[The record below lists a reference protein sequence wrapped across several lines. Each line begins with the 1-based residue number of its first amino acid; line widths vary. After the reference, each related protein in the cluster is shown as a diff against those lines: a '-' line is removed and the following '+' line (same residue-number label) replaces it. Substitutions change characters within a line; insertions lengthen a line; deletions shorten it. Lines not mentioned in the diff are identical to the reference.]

1 MTLEEI
7 TRAEMTLE
15 EARMLWLL
23 TFGTGWVGVRQLF
36 VGRDEVIVAY
46 KTLLKTEMDFDAL
59 NNTIKIKC
67 KS

>member
-1 MTLEEI
+1 MT
-7 TRAEMTLE
+7 TE

-23 TFGTGWVGVRQLF
+23 TFGSGWVSSLDLF
-36 VGRDEVIVAY
+36 NADDEVILAY
-46 KTLLKTEMDFDAL
+46 KELLKNEMDFDSL

>member
-1 MTLEEI
+1 MTI
-7 TRAEMTLE
+7 E

-23 TFGTGWVGVRQLF
+23 TFGSEWVSSLDLF
-36 VGRDEVIVAY
+36 NADDEVILAY
-46 KTLLKTEMDFDAL
+46 KELLKDQMDFDAL

>member
-1 MTLEEI
+1 MTI
-7 TRAEMTLE
+7 E

-23 TFGTGWVGVRQLF
+23 TFGSGWVSSLDLF
-36 VGRDEVIVAY
+36 NADDEVILAY
-46 KTLLKTEMDFDAL
+46 KELLKNEMDFDSF